1 MPSLKVKFGILAAGL
16 MLSGCMQATTFEAT
30 NTTNFKP
37 RDKELLAKVSYVKTP
52 VAEPVR
58 AVPDAEPLA
67 TITFTC
73 PGCQQELQ
81 LRAAPWVMTE
91 VNRDPGRYYVWDCE
105 PGVAGPAHICGR
117 T

>member
-1 MPSLKVKFGILAAGL
+1 MIAMANPNDSDMVEELRLLVKAPVVVAATEPVAL
-16 MLSGCMQATTFEAT
+16 RRMIAT
-30 NTTNFKP
+30 
-37 RDKELLAKVSYVKTP
+37 LYGSSKTP